1 MNRTRFSHLALT
13 LLLTA
18 LATSCVI
25 YHPHNVDIPLLHEKG
40 EMELN
45 ASLSLS
51 APLLGA
57 PAANV
62 SFSYAPLNYVG
73 LQTAVSFSDINSF
86 YAQAAGGGFLPL
98 GKTVIEGYAG
108 YGYGTSVHN
117 INSNLKDETVR
128 VDGHYNLAF
137 GQVNLGWVNLVDST
151 LDVGLGFKGGRLYT
165 DFEKIQLLENG
176 ETSLMDNL
184 NSIHFLAQP
193 QLMFRV
199 GWPHI
204 KFSLNIAY
212 AFLTNWPESNNYFN
226 YDRFSVGVG
235 MHFDF

>member
-1 MNRTRFSHLALT
+1 MKRTSIILLALS
-13 LLLTA
+13 LLLTV
-18 LATSCVI
+18 LTTSCIV

-40 EMELN
+40 EMELD

-51 APLLGA
+51 MPLLGA
-57 PAANV
+57 PAANAT
-62 SFSYAPLNYVG
+62 FSYAPFNSVG
-73 LQTAVSFSDINSF
+73 LQAAVSLSDINSF
-86 YAQAAGGGFLPL
+86 YAQAAGGGFLPM
-98 GKTVIEGYAG
+98 GKTVIEGYVG

-117 INSNLKDETVR
+117 INSNLKDETIR
-128 VDGHYNLAF
+128 VDGHYNLVF

-151 LDVGLGFKGGRLYT
+151 LDVGFGFKGGKLYT
-165 DFEKIQLLENG
+165 DFEKIRLFEDG

-193 QLMFRV
+193 QFMVRA
-199 GWPHI
+199 GWQHI